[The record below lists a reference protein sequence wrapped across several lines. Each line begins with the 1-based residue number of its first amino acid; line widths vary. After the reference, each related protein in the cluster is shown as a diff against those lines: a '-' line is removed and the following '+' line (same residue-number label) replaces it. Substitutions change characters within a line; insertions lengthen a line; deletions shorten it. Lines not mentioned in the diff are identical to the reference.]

1 MTIRQAVYRGEH
13 ADALDVLAH
22 VEGAHVA
29 GVDEEGRPLVRTLH
43 HALLDGPAGGGP
55 TLYFHGAP
63 RGEKNTLVGRE
74 VVLHAEEVV
83 ARLPSW
89 VLDPERACPATT
101 YFRSAEVRGPL
112 EPVEDLDER
121 AAALEA
127 LMRRLQP
134 SGGWVPITA
143 TDRRYAAMVKNL
155 TIVRLSARG
164 AIAKLKLAQNRGP
177 DELRAVLGYLWAA
190 GETRALD
197 RIAEAN
203 RARAIEPPPA
213 LAAPPGLRLRA
224 ALGLHARDAEAVVAL
239 LADAP
244 WCVGLDADA
253 IRRAHLGSAAWI
265 GFEDPSGALVA
276 SARAL
281 SDGARVGW
289 IYDVVVA
296 PAYRGRGLGTAL
308 FARLLDHAALRD
320 TRTLLLHTRTAERLY
335 ARFGFVT
342 EGLENGSARMRRT
355 RPLAPTTEVSA
366 LRSRAALTSR

>member
-22 VEGAHVA
+22 AEAAHLA
-29 GVDEEGRPLVRTLH
+29 GVDEDGRPLVRTLH
-43 HALLDGPAGGGP
+43 HVLLDAPGGGGP
-55 TLYFHGAP
+55 ALYFHGAP
-63 RGEKNTLVGRE
+63 RGEKNALVGRE

-112 EPVEDLDER
+112 EVVDDLDER

-155 TIVRLSARG
+155 TIVRLSARE

-177 DELRAVLGYLWAA
+177 DELRAVLGHLWTV

-197 RIAEAN
+197 RVAEAN
-203 RARAIEPPPA
+203 RARGIAPPPA

-224 ALGLHARDAEAVVAL
+224 ALGLYARDAEAVTAL

-244 WCVGLDADA
+244 WCAGLDAAA
-253 IRRAHLGSAAWI
+253 IARAHLGSPAWI
-265 GFEDPSGALVA
+265 GFEDEAGALVA

-296 PAYRGRGLGTAL
+296 PEHRGRGVGTAL
-308 FARLLDHAALRD
+308 FARLLDHAALRS
-320 TRTLLLHTRTAERLY
+320 TRALFLHTRTAERLY

-342 EGLENGSARMRRT
+342 EAREDGRARMRLTRT
-355 RPLAPTTEVSA
+355 DVSPPGACAARPHAT
-366 LRSRAALTSR
+366 